1 MPAPAPFAGR
11 QKQKRPAA
19 RAGRK
24 GYGDALRA
32 PARQGWAGAAT
43 ANVKVMEM
51 HQGRR
56 PVYGGAPRIGRKEMA
71 AQRYRAGGP
80 GVLRTPD
87 RRPPHRNGGARRLSG
102 YAAKSRSDAPT
113 GGAQASPFPC
123 FRPPYRRPM
132 QKGWGLA
139 LPPYGHERTTII
151 REVVKKKAAK
161 LSRQVSCK
169 ANTARANKEKS
180 NVRGGGGCGD
190 SRVARGAVR
199 PVRPILAA

>member
-1 MPAPAPFAGR
+1 MRRGAVP
-11 QKQKRPAA
+11 RPLPCAF
-19 RAGRK
+19 R
-24 GYGDALRA
+24 YGDARCA
-32 PARQGWAGAAT
+32 PARLRWAGADA

-56 PVYGGAPRIGRKEMA
+56 PVYGGAARMLVKKWPRKAILRE
-71 AQRYRAGGP
+71 GP
-80 GVLRTPD
+80 GVLRTPG